1 MIGDQALPTALVAGA
16 TGLIGRRLVRLLI
29 ESDDYDRVHLL
40 VRRPTGITDDRLVEH
55 AIDFDKLPD
64 AGEDVGSVDHAFC
77 ALGTTIRTAGSRE
90 AFRRVDHDYVVAFA
104 KLARDLGAQQFAVV
118 SSLGADPDTRS
129 FYLRVKGETERDL
142 EALGLPRLV
151 ILRPSLLTG
160 DRDEFRPGEKVSQLL
175 LGITSPLLVGRLGR
189 IRPVSDE
196 QVARAMLGSVKNE
209 GSAVRVIESEDIRSV

>member
-1 MIGDQALPTALVAGA
+1 MPTALVAGA

-160 DRDEFRPGEKVSQLL
+160 GRDEFRPGEKVSQLL

>member
-1 MIGDQALPTALVAGA
+1 MPTALVAGA

-209 GSAVRVIESEDIRSV
+209 GPAVWVIESEDIRSV

>member
-1 MIGDQALPTALVAGA
+1 LPTALVAGA

-55 AIDFDKLPD
+55 AVDFDKLPD
-64 AGEDVGSVDHAFC
+64 AGEDVGSADHAFC

-118 SSLGADPDTRS
+118 SSLGADPETRS

-196 QVARAMLGSVKNE
+196 QVARAMLESVKNE
-209 GSAVRVIESEDIRSV
+209 GPAVRVIESEAIRSV